1 MTNTMIKRIY
11 IIVSILFFASCSEG
25 DILEIPLEIFSD
37 DELQNCSNENDN
49 AFVFF
54 AIDGNTN
61 RSLSVN
67 FTDSNFEIEPAT
79 VADVSVDEPIV
90 ITLNTTNNQL
100 LYREFDT
107 TINGDD
113 YFCNS
118 VPISNVNVT
127 QELISSNGTAEISYV
142 LQNTTATETIY
153 ERTITLKDVTLEG
166 NGIGIRRE
174 LLVLGTDT
182 VTITN

>member
-1 MTNTMIKRIY
+1 MINRIY
-11 IIVSILFFASCSEG
+11 IIVLVLFFASCSEG
-25 DILEIPLEIFSD
+25 DILEIPLDIFSD

-49 AFVFF
+49 TFVFF
-54 AIDGNTN
+54 VIDQDTN

-67 FTDSNFEIEPAT
+67 FTDSSFEIEPAT
-79 VADVSVDEPIV
+79 VADVSVDEPVV
-90 ITLNTTNNQL
+90 ITLNTTTSQL

-107 TINGDD
+107 SINGDD

-127 QELISSNGTAEISYV
+127 QELVSSNGTVEISYV
-142 LQNTTATETIY
+142 LQNTTATETTY
-153 ERTITLKDVTLEG
+153 ERTVTLNDVTLEG

-174 LLVLGTDT
+174 LLVLGTDNVT
-182 VTITN
+182 VTN

>member
-1 MTNTMIKRIY
+1 MIKKIY
-11 IIVSILFFASCSEG
+11 IIILVLFFASCSEG
-25 DILEIPLEIFSD
+25 DILEIPLDIFSD

-49 AFVFF
+49 TFVFF
-54 AIDGNTN
+54 VIDQDTN

-79 VADVSVDEPIV
+79 VADVSVDEPVV
-90 ITLNTTNNQL
+90 ITLNTTTNQL

-107 TINGDD
+107 SINGDD

-127 QELISSNGTAEISYV
+127 QELISSNGTVEISYT
-142 LQNTTATETIY
+142 LQNTTGTETIY
-153 ERTITLKDVTLEG
+153 ERTITQKDVTIEG

-174 LLVLGTDT
+174 LLVLGTDIIT
-182 VTITN
+182 VTN

>member
-1 MTNTMIKRIY
+1 MINRIY
-11 IIVSILFFASCSEG
+11 IIVLVLFFASCSEG
-25 DILEIPLEIFSD
+25 DILEIPLDIFSD

-49 AFVFF
+49 TFVFF
-54 AIDGNTN
+54 VIDQDTN

-67 FTDSNFEIEPAT
+67 FTDSSFEIEPAT
-79 VADVSVDEPIV
+79 VADVSVDEPVV
-90 ITLNTTNNQL
+90 ITLNTTTNQL

-107 TINGDD
+107 SINGDD

-127 QELISSNGTAEISYV
+127 QELVSSNGTVEISYV
-142 LQNTTATETIY
+142 LQNTTATETTY
-153 ERTITLKDVTLEG
+153 ERTVTLNDVTLEG

-182 VTITN
+182 VTVTN